1 MEVFLW
7 KLPPHLTDSALYSQ
21 LRPVMDQL
29 SITSYMAE
37 KQRKRTTGHIT
48 FLHEADGLT
57 FLKHH
62 GEEPIEQ
69 NHRSDRQPDDLTL
82 KTIEY
87 ETSQRCH
94 DKSGTEKPT
103 KTLQAKEINCGFH
116 TFIGGRLTFTAEWSA
131 AENGL
136 VKFGSRS
143 VIITLERRQIQLRI
157 SFQSIVELIWWHD
170 GNATITLASAP
181 TILALENTDNEAE
194 STRTGN
200 GKPGAPR
207 QRLEAI
213 DRGHGRI
220 SPYCMV
226 YHFQVPNSRLTS
238 KSFFPVTRYELG
250 FQHAAGLRFEDAAAN
265 LRNQLAQY
273 QAANSLSFGLLFL
286 LQALMANSY
295 LHPVTISDLA
305 GRLVQR
311 FAAARKAGDHQAPI
325 SVDAFKMLFDW
336 IDYPTLHGDPIMF
349 EVDGIMQYLND
360 SESAVREEADHRA
373 QLLDGNQERARIFKA
388 IVTPTRVMLQG
399 PELEPMNRILR
410 KFPDRSYFIRAQF
423 CDENGKDLFFNPKV
437 SLDSIYNRFKS
448 VLSSG
453 IQVAGRIYKL
463 LGFSHSSLRTR
474 SAWLSAP
481 FYHEGQLQFP
491 DNIITALGN
500 FDKIM
505 PPAPRAGRIGQPF
518 SETPWAVDLDDNMIK
533 VSKIPDVE
541 RNGPLSAVYRVI
553 PKLSGAKGMLAL
565 NPLLEGS
572 QICIRDSMVKFES
585 NDKHLEICDLASR
598 PMPMVLNRQ
607 LIKLL
612 EDMGAPDDWFLS
624 LQNIEI
630 QRLRRVSATVYN
642 TASFIRMQ
650 RIAESIQLHKFLRQ
664 TEAMGID
671 YRLDGFLRGAVEI
684 ILLKEL
690 RLLKHKARIPVRKGM
705 TLYGTMDETGFLQ
718 EGEVY
723 VTFDMEDGRYS
734 EPPGSGPVVVTRS
747 PALHP
752 GDLSGGD
759 LDGDVFHVIWD
770 PEVVDA
776 VTTYPPPPD
785 YPRIPPLELDRPVT
799 LADIADFSE
808 HGTLDPDCIKLAEQ
822 HSLAVDFSKTGS
834 RWRPDFLAPGPSV
847 IIRDKSTISLHEH
860 SVPRD
865 LEDEDDE
872 EGPQH
877 RYYESDKILGRLYR
891 AVDEQKIWS
900 EDIRM
905 KIKAGS
911 SSFWDQLQTAL
922 ARRVS
927 DIGPIRWQHRSDQAR
942 GILHAYEDAI
952 HGVMIDCA
960 EQPNQPLTELEV
972 FVGFI
977 MNRTGSQTP
986 RQRDRSI
993 KLKDEFERIAS
1004 WITNQMRKP
1013 CTVSGCTSELDG
1025 LELCLACLYVG
1036 CEKRMRA
1043 IRPGQ
1048 RSSARDLESFKV
1060 VAAAA
1065 LTEELTTIER
1075 QRGHQEYVYGGGLEI
1090 LDPSPS

>member
-7 KLPPHLTDSALYSQ
+7 KLPPHLTDSALQSQ

-29 SITSYMAE
+29 SITSYMTE

-69 NHRSDRQPDDLTL
+69 NHVHAFQTRQKKHPQTRARLSILNKPVFCKRSDRQPDDLTL

-103 KTLQAKEINCGFH
+103 KTLQAREINCGFH

-143 VIITLERRQIQLRI
+143 VIITLERRQVQLRI

-181 TILALENTDNEAE
+181 TILALETTDNEAE

-200 GKPGAPR
+200 GKSGAPR

-226 YHFQVPNSRLTS
+226 YHFQVPNSVTKHIMSDFQGEMQRLTS

-273 QAANSLSFGLLFL
+273 QAANSLPFGLLFL

-336 IDYPTLHGDPIMF
+336 IDYPTPHGDPIMF

-373 QLLDGNQERARIFKA
+373 QLLGGNQERARIFKA
-388 IVTPTRVMLQG
+388 LVTPTRVMLQG

-505 PPAPRAGRIGQPF
+505 SPARRAARIGQAF

-541 RNGPLSAVYRVI
+541 RNGRVFSDGIGMISHEALSAVYKVI
-553 PKLSGAKGMLAL
+553 PKSKGFPTCLQIRLAGAKGMLAL

-572 QICIRDSMVKFES
+572 QIC
-585 NDKHLEICDLASR
+585 
-598 PMPMVLNRQ
+598 
-607 LIKLL
+607 
-612 EDMGAPDDWFLS
+612 
-624 LQNIEI
+624 
-630 QRLRRVSATVYN
+630 
-642 TASFIRMQ
+642 
-650 RIAESIQLHKFLRQ
+650 
-664 TEAMGID
+664 
-671 YRLDGFLRGAVEI
+671 
-684 ILLKEL
+684 
-690 RLLKHKARIPVRKGM
+690 
-705 TLYGTMDETGFLQ
+705 
-718 EGEVY
+718 
-723 VTFDMEDGRYS
+723 
-734 EPPGSGPVVVTRS
+734 
-747 PALHP
+747 
-752 GDLSGGD
+752 
-759 LDGDVFHVIWD
+759 
-770 PEVVDA
+770 
-776 VTTYPPPPD
+776 
-785 YPRIPPLELDRPVT
+785 
-799 LADIADFSE
+799 
-808 HGTLDPDCIKLAEQ
+808 
-822 HSLAVDFSKTGS
+822 
-834 RWRPDFLAPGPSV
+834 
-847 IIRDKSTISLHEH
+847 
-860 SVPRD
+860 
-865 LEDEDDE
+865 
-872 EGPQH
+872 
-877 RYYESDKILGRLYR
+877 YE
-891 AVDEQKIWS
+891 
-900 EDIRM
+900 
-905 KIKAGS
+905 
-911 SSFWDQLQTAL
+911 
-922 ARRVS
+922 
-927 DIGPIRWQHRSDQAR
+927 
-942 GILHAYEDAI
+942 
-952 HGVMIDCA
+952 
-960 EQPNQPLTELEV
+960 
-972 FVGFI
+972 
-977 MNRTGSQTP
+977 
-986 RQRDRSI
+986 
-993 KLKDEFERIAS
+993 
-1004 WITNQMRKP
+1004 
-1013 CTVSGCTSELDG
+1013 
-1025 LELCLACLYVG
+1025 
-1036 CEKRMRA
+1036 
-1043 IRPGQ
+1043 
-1048 RSSARDLESFKV
+1048 
-1060 VAAAA
+1060 
-1065 LTEELTTIER
+1065 
-1075 QRGHQEYVYGGGLEI
+1075 
-1090 LDPSPS
+1090 PSPLLRPC